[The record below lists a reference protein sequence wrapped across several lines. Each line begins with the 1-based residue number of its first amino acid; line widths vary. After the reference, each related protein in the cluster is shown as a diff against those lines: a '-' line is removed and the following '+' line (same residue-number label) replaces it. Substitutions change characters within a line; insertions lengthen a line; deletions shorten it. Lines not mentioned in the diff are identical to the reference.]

1 MCSLDCQLLL
11 AMGLRQFLSLI
22 IVAQV
27 KMSKIA
33 FVSQKDS
40 LRSWETAQFTQNV
53 VTFSGAQFGG
63 FF

>member
-1 MCSLDCQLLL
+1 
-11 AMGLRQFLSLI
+11 MGLSRFLSLI
-22 IVAQV
+22 IAAQA

-33 FVSQKDS
+33 SVSQKDS
-40 LRSWETAQFTQNV
+40 LRSWEIAQFTQNV